1 MGRPKTTISDEVWRK
16 GWRREAAATQA
27 ASAELAA
34 TISWLEQN
42 GYGDIAKN
50 VREIAMQHGARN
62 AAVAFGGA
70 LRTLSL
76 TTIASPSNGKR
87 A

>member
-1 MGRPKTTISDEVWRK
+1 MSRKPAISDEVWRK

-34 TISWLEQN
+34 SINWLKQN
-42 GYGDIAKN
+42 GYDDIAKT

-62 AAVAFGGA
+62 AAVAFGDA

-76 TTIASPSNGKR
+76 TSIAKPSSGKR
-87 A
+87 P